1 MNDYFP
7 QDNGIGVRIGNG
19 VKQVL
24 QIIANR
30 FIADNPPIPV
40 KYYLRSSRNFHISE
54 DYMDEIALHKKMPEL
69 VPEQYVYA
77 WAKLSVPQAGPFNF
91 RFSAF
96 GPVSIWVNGVLS
108 YRTNHTQERFADQ
121 ISNISLN
128 LKEGE
133 NSLFFQSVSTPLG
146 CGFHIGSSSY
156 KGRRI
161 QFFSPDR
168 EHKGMSGFVYSKAF
182 ERPIER
188 VPVIGEGEEETGIH
202 WYPEVSWEQ
211 GEKQKTVAERLFN
224 MEKDDHRKMVS
235 ASRFFCPFAGM
246 VSLVGKSEGKG
257 KLWIDGKETDSV
269 EGEWKAEYLLSGG
282 YHTLAYEGKTVTLHV
297 QCEGSLLELESPV
310 LLADG
315 RKEPWL
321 YAGPFT
327 ENQVLNMKDMMS
339 FQKPFEIDGGASF
352 WRADMPDMYLR
363 PFNEGVLY
371 GEWNYPLGVTLYGM
385 IQCGRLLNNQAIQDY
400 VEGHMKKCTDFYD
413 YCIWDKAFYG
423 AAPFHNQLTTIDS
436 LDDCGSI
443 ASTLLEVMKDHVIP
457 EGRKVG
463 DMVADYMRNKQQ
475 RLPDGTFYR
484 NHSYLPI
491 MNETIWADDL
501 YMSIPFLC
509 RYYELSGDIFYLRDA
524 VRQIKQIFGYLFMP
538 DLVILSHIYDTHYHV
553 QTKVPW
559 GRGNGWVLF
568 SLTELLAVMPDNDPE
583 REEILEIFQTLCG
596 GYLKLQGKEG
606 MWHQVL
612 TFPHS
617 FQETSCTA
625 MFIYGFARGVR
636 YGWLKNRDDYA
647 KAALLGW
654 RALCKIAVD
663 WKGNI
668 YGVCRGSG
676 YSFSK
681 EYYANDLGW
690 NVNDTHGT
698 GIVML
703 AAIEVEK
710 MKESQQEE

>member
-413 YCIWDKAFYG
+413 YLLYT
-423 AAPFHNQLTTIDS
+423 AADR
-436 LDDCGSI
+436 G
-443 ASTLLEVMKDHVIP
+443 K
-457 EGRKVG
+457 
-463 DMVADYMRNKQQ
+463 
-475 RLPDGTFYR
+475 PDI
-484 NHSYLPI
+484 S
-491 MNETIWADDL
+491 
-501 YMSIPFLC
+501 
-509 RYYELSGDIFYLRDA
+509 
-524 VRQIKQIFGYLFMP
+524 
-538 DLVILSHIYDTHYHV
+538 
-553 QTKVPW
+553 
-559 GRGNGWVLF
+559 
-568 SLTELLAVMPDNDPE
+568 
-583 REEILEIFQTLCG
+583 LCG
-596 GYLKLQGKEG
+596 GKFGGASFHMGAGGRHCGRQPVRCCGHAVWRAHGQRGLHAGKRGRCPAPGRKGGGHQSRPADGQHHEQGADAGGK
-606 MWHQVL
+606 
-612 TFPHS
+612 S
-617 FQETSCTA
+617 FHRFHAKGSTSCTPNSLPSILA
-625 MFIYGFARGVR
+625 G
-636 YGWLKNRDDYA
+636 KPPT
-647 KAALLGW
+647 
-654 RALCKIAVD
+654 
-663 WKGNI
+663 
-668 YGVCRGSG
+668 
-676 YSFSK
+676 SF
-681 EYYANDLGW
+681 
-690 NVNDTHGT
+690 
-698 GIVML
+698 
-703 AAIEVEK
+703 
-710 MKESQQEE
+710 